1 MRDAVYGVVAA
12 PLEHNV
18 EDLERKLIALRAEI
32 DAILSLLA
40 RQKVAAPAIELEPT
54 SEPQVTA
61 EAIEPAPA
69 ATVRSNPHMP
79 EQDEVA
85 TDPSLPDED
94 IHPLAGPAP
103 MHAIASDQPSDVALP
118 PEATQELPVTDTSAS
133 NDVAP
138 IDAVDHPRLVA
149 DTPLRAAAEAME
161 QAAPAGSVP
170 AAAER
175 TADALPAPATVTSEA
190 PAAAQV
196 ISLQPRKLKMNPAAS
211 APARPRR
218 RLATKIAA
226 SIIALL
232 AAATILILADEE
244 AIGSDQSLPWM
255 SPLPSHS
262 GAGWPFLGDR
272 RSFGQEVAAD
282 DSSTSPAR
290 ATSEDALL
298 SRYREAWPIGW

>member
-69 ATVRSNPHMP
+69 ATVRSNPDMP

-85 TDPSLPDED
+85 TEPSLPDED
-94 IHPLAGPAP
+94 MHPLAGTTP
-103 MHAIASDQPSDVALP
+103 MHVIASDQPSDVALP
-118 PEATQELPVTDTSAS
+118 SEATQELPVTDTSAS

-138 IDAVDHPRLVA
+138 IDAVDHPRPVA
-149 DTPLRAAAEAME
+149 DTPLQAAPEKME
-161 QAAPAGSVP
+161 QAAPQPAPAGSV
-170 AAAER
+170 AAAL
-175 TADALPAPATVTSEA
+175 TPEA

-196 ISLQPRKLKMNPAAS
+196 ISLQPRQRKMNPADAS
-211 APARPRR
+211 ASARPRR

-232 AAATILILADEE
+232 AAATILIVADEE
-244 AIGSDQSLPWM
+244 AIGSAQSLPWM

-272 RSFGQEVAAD
+272 QSFGQEVAAH
-282 DSSTSPAR
+282 DSSTSQAR
-290 ATSEDALL
+290 AASEDALLL